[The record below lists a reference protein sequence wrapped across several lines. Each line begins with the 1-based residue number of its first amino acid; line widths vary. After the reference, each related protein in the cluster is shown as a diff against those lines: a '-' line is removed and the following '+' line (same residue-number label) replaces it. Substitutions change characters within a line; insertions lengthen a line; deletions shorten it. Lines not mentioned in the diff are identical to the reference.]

1 MLSKH
6 AKSSCCRVRIRRFGG
21 RRRQCARCKRTWTI
35 RPKKRGRPIKRAPS
49 NLLDAIFRKGYAL
62 RYLIQRRSHLKP
74 PAFRHRFRQALRR
87 FVARP
92 RSIRLPKG
100 PLILLLDG
108 IRFQFSGRTWVL
120 YQLALKSCSGKT
132 AIFLDPVL
140 QEGREGANSWERIIS
155 AIPAKVRARI
165 RAVVVDNLRGMEILA
180 ERHGWVLQLCQFHL
194 IMKLQV
200 HPRWQRRAL
209 KGGPIRFEIYRLVR
223 RALDASEGSQLDSV
237 IQQLEQIAKTKCGTR
252 RIRGMVREF
261 LRCVAYYRT
270 CRRHPELG
278 LPATT
283 NAIESMN
290 SIVRDL
296 MRRNRCASSP
306 KALYLWA
313 TALIRHRPTITC
325 NGKRYQ

>member
-1 MLSKH
+1 MPSKH

-35 RPKKRGRPIKRAPS
+35 RPKKRGRPIKRAPP
-49 NLLDAIFRKGYAL
+49 NLLDAVFREGYSL
-62 RYLIQRRSHLKP
+62 RFLTQRRAHLTP

-92 RSIRLPKG
+92 RTIKLPSG

-108 IRFQFSGRTWVL
+108 IRFQFSGHAWVL
-120 YQLALKSCSGKT
+120 YQLALKPCRGKT
-132 AIFLDPVL
+132 AYFLDPVL
-140 QEGREGANSWERIIS
+140 LEGREGAKNWERIIS
-155 AIPAKVRARI
+155 AIPEKIRDRI
-165 RAVVVDNLRGMEILA
+165 HGVVVDNTRGMENIT

-200 HPRWQRRAL
+200 HPLWQRRAL
-209 KGGPIRFEIYRLVR
+209 KGGNVRFEIYRLVR
-223 RALDASEGSQLDSV
+223 QALDASEGPQLDSA
-237 IQQLEQIAKTKCGTR
+237 IQQLGEIATTACGAP
-252 RIRGMVREF
+252 RIRMMVREF
-261 LRCVAYYRT
+261 LRCASYYRT
-270 CRRHPELG
+270 CRKHPELG

-290 SIVRDL
+290 CLVRDL
-296 MRRNRCASSP
+296 LRRNRCASSP
-306 KALYLWA
+306 QALHLWA
-313 TALIRHRPTITC
+313 TALIRHRPTIIC